1 MSLSSEKCGPCATG
15 EGRLSAVEIGSFMAD
30 FPHWQR
36 VGEAIMR
43 RFEFKNFKQSLAFVN
58 QVGAIAEAEGHHP
71 DITFGWG
78 YAEIL
83 LTSHEAK
90 GLTRNDFIVAAKVDG
105 LIPSS

>member
-15 EGRLSAVEIGSFMAD
+15 EGRLSAENIRELLAALPQWKLAGD
-30 FPHWQR
+30 
-36 VGEAIMR
+36 AIMR

-83 LTSHEAK
+83 LTSHKAK

-105 LIPSS
+105 VMKAV